1 MQSPLLAQLLP
12 SAHIG
17 QYAPDDGDVPSQ
29 WLADVPQYPNG
40 LQHCPPLHTASL
52 AEFQPHSK
60 LGAVATGLFGAPQS
74 TSVSSPFCTPSLQ
87 VGDEQM
93 FCRQTP
99 DAQSEATA
107 HPMPCSHDE
116 QGPPQSVPVSAPLWM
131 PSQQVAARH
140 VNMVGC
146 VAGGR
151 AEPIKASRVRQGN
164 GGRQRTLRTE
174 QEPCSQSEP
183 LEQDFPTAQA
193 SHAGPPQSTSVS
205 ASLCTASS
213 HDACTTG
220 SAAKM
225 HAHATSNATGRS
237 KGRFIFRGCLL
248 SSQVACFL
256 LCRLPCSLN
265 TAAAPK
271 HQSINARIV
280 LPLSRDQHAGVR
292 P

>member
-1 MQSPLLAQLLP
+1 MPDAQPVLVLHHDPSSHSGHGPPQSIPISMPLATLSVHDGGWQLPPEHTPDMQSPLLAQLLP

-107 HPMPCSHDE
+107 HPMPCSHGV

-151 AEPIKASRVRQGN
+151 
-164 GGRQRTLRTE
+164 E
-174 QEPCSQSEP
+174 Q
-183 LEQDFPTAQA
+183 
-193 SHAGPPQSTSVS
+193 
-205 ASLCTASS
+205 
-213 HDACTTG
+213 
-220 SAAKM
+220 
-225 HAHATSNATGRS
+225 S
-237 KGRFIFRGCLL
+237 KTRH
-248 SSQVACFL
+248 
-256 LCRLPCSLN
+256 PE
-265 TAAAPK
+265 
-271 HQSINARIV
+271 
-280 LPLSRDQHAGVR
+280 
-292 P
+292 

>member
-1 MQSPLLAQLLP
+1 
-12 SAHIG
+12 
-17 QYAPDDGDVPSQ
+17 
-29 WLADVPQYPNG
+29 
-40 LQHCPPLHTASL
+40 
-52 AEFQPHSK
+52 
-60 LGAVATGLFGAPQS
+60 
-74 TSVSSPFCTPSLQ
+74 
-87 VGDEQM
+87 
-93 FCRQTP
+93 
-99 DAQSEATA
+99 
-107 HPMPCSHDE
+107 MP
-116 QGPPQSVPVSAPLWM
+116 AN
-131 PSQQVAARH
+131 A
-140 VNMVGC
+140 
-146 VAGGR
+146 GR
-151 AEPIKASRVRQGN
+151 AVGGCGTPHAVLTRRARASAVGSCLCAVMDAVPASGSKAREHGWLCCRRPRAEQNKASRVRQGN
-164 GGRQRTLRTE
+164 GGRQHTLRTE

-271 HQSINARIV
+271 HQSINARNL
-280 LPLSRDQHAGVR
+280 LPTLQQRSTCGVR